1 MQHHG
6 TNQMS
11 ARYGHGE
18 HRTAYGGCTSSTYIC
33 LFISCKWIL
42 CCTPGLIQEFRL
54 VAVTLIQM
62 VDANISA
69 HTAEMVIITCTAQ
82 YNWTQFFWLNFGT
95 EENSFIVHCE
105 PLLYFTISIAVQK
118 QYLLVAGCAHQRQ
131 FPVKLNKVPTDSVVV
146 KLYYRNA
153 SILFW
158 SNGSA
163 DSSSIGLQSICFF
176 LFTFNEAQSI
186 VPDTYRSPNC
196 IYTQLN
202 V

>member
-18 HRTAYGGCTSSTYIC
+18 HRTAYGGCTSSTYIY

-62 VDANISA
+62 VDANILA
-69 HTAEMVIITCTAQ
+69 RTAEMVIITCTAQ

-118 QYLLVAGCAHQRQ
+118 QYLLVAGCAKTVSGETKQ
-131 FPVKLNKVPTDSVVV
+131 
-146 KLYYRNA
+146 
-153 SILFW
+153 
-158 SNGSA
+158 
-163 DSSSIGLQSICFF
+163 
-176 LFTFNEAQSI
+176 
-186 VPDTYRSPNC
+186 SPNWFC
-196 IYTQLN
+196 CCEVILSERIN
-202 V
+202 SVLV